1 MRRNPHFIS
10 SGGTVSM
17 FAHSLGS
24 VMCYDLM
31 YETCRINGLL
41 GRKESNETSMEVD
54 TTGNGE
60 ERERGRKFKLTINY
74 NYLFSFS
81 LQIIHSEII

>member
-1 MRRNPHFIS
+1 
-10 SGGTVSM
+10 M

-31 YETCRINGLL
+31 YETYRIKGLL

-60 ERERGRKFKLTINY
+60 ERERKFKLTINY
-74 NYLFSFS
+74 IYLPFLFRLSIQKSFG
-81 LQIIHSEII
+81 